1 MVAMAVPELD
11 ELAKVLP
18 ERAPDGRF
26 FWQPFVDRI
35 EKRFD
40 GLPAPDGGESFVHG
54 CVAAGCQAVPVIR
67 RNTLWER
74 QAPPLSDRRARGV
87 FELRI
92 RLGLFFAASLRYV
105 VHGAC
110 RLRIKIEDVEWH
122 LGLGGLKAGGVEWH
136 PVTGDG
142 VSFRKL
148 LTGHAGAKPVVSWSE
163 AAPGIGEVC
172 VLAGF
177 FFPYQEVNLLTPG
190 LAGDVLAFVQPGRSR
205 GLFGRM
211 LAAEGQVENESLDV
225 AAVFLEGLAEAVDQ
239 QFLRVNTRRGGHL
252 FVTPGFWFLTTP
264 IGLDCVTGL
273 MRTRTQGRRHDF
285 TRHDVFGALRGS
297 GCLIGGE
304 TCDSDTPLCV
314 LSSGA
319 WPGTLELHG
328 LCIASAA
335 LPWKPAV
342 PDFDGIVTLKKENV
356 DGNDDKG

>member
-1 MVAMAVPELD
+1 MAVPELD

-18 ERAPDGRF
+18 ERDPDGCF
-26 FWQPFVDRI
+26 FWQSFVDRI
-35 EKRFD
+35 EKHLD
-40 GLPAPDGGESFVHG
+40 GLPAPDGGDSFVGG

-67 RNTLWER
+67 RNTLWEG
-74 QAPPLSDRRARGV
+74 QAPPLSDRRARGI

-92 RLGLFFAASLRYV
+92 RLGLFFAASLRYL

-110 RLRIKIEDVEWH
+110 RLRAKVGDAEWH
-122 LGLGGLKAGGVEWH
+122 A
-136 PVTGDG
+136 VTEQE
-142 VSFRKL
+142 VSFRDFLAAHDGELDVAWSKALPDFGAVCL
-148 LTGHAGAKPVVSWSE
+148 LTQ
-163 AAPGIGEVC
+163 
-172 VLAGF
+172 F
-177 FFPYQEVNLLTPG
+177 FFTSQGVLLLTPE
-190 LAGDVLAFVQPGRSR
+190 LAGDVLAFVQPGRPR

-252 FVTPGFWFLTTP
+252 FVTPAFWLLTTP
-264 IGLDCVTGL
+264 IGLDCVTEL
-273 MRTRTQGRRHDF
+273 IRTRAQGRRHDF
-285 TRHDVFGALRGS
+285 TRHDVFGALRAS
-297 GCLIGGE
+297 GCLVGGE

-319 WPGTLELHG
+319 GPGTIELHG

-342 PDFDGIVTLKKENV
+342 SDFDGIVILKKENV
-356 DGNDDKG
+356 DGNDDQG

>member
-1 MVAMAVPELD
+1 MAVPELD

-110 RLRIKIEDVEWH
+110 RLRIKIDDVEWH
-122 LGLGGLKAGGVEWH
+122 PGLGGLKASGVEWH

-148 LTGHAGAKPVVSWSE
+148 LTGHAGAEPVVTWSE

-177 FFPYQEVNLLTPG
+177 FFPSQEVVLLTPG
-190 LAGDVLAFVQPGRSR
+190 LAGTCWPSHSR
-205 GLFGRM
+205 VAR
-211 LAAEGQVENESLDV
+211 QVFS
-225 AAVFLEGLAEAVDQ
+225 AGCWA
-239 QFLRVNTRRGGHL
+239 LRDRLRTRRWTLPACSWRHL
-252 FVTPGFWFLTTP
+252 RSVW
-264 IGLDCVTGL
+264 
-273 MRTRTQGRRHDF
+273 TR
-285 TRHDVFGALRGS
+285 
-297 GCLIGGE
+297 E
-304 TCDSDTPLCV
+304 LC
-314 LSSGA
+314 G
-319 WPGTLELHG
+319 
-328 LCIASAA
+328 
-335 LPWKPAV
+335 
-342 PDFDGIVTLKKENV
+342 
-356 DGNDDKG
+356 

>member
-1 MVAMAVPELD
+1 MAVPELD

-26 FWQPFVDRI
+26 YWQPFVDRI

-40 GLPAPDGGESFVHG
+40 GLPAPDGGESFVQG

-67 RNTLWER
+67 RNTLWEH

-92 RLGLFFAASLRYV
+92 RLGLFFAASLRYL

-110 RLRIKIEDVEWH
+110 RLRIKIDNVEWH
-122 LGLGGLKAGGVEWH
+122 PGLGGLKAGGVEWH
-136 PVTGDG
+136 PVSGDG
-142 VSFRKL
+142 VSFREL
-148 LTGHAGAKPVVSWSE
+148 LSGHAGAEPVVTWSE

-177 FFPYQEVNLLTPG
+177 FFPYQEVVLLTPG
-190 LAGDVLAFVQPGRSR
+190 LAGNVLAYVQPGRPT

-211 LAAEGQVENESLDV
+211 LGAEGQVGSESVDV
-225 AAVFLEGLAEAVDQ
+225 AGVFLEGLVEAVDRKL
-239 QFLRVNTRRGGHL
+239 LRVNTRRGGHL
-252 FVTPGFWFLTTP
+252 FVTPAFWLLTTP
-264 IGLDCVTGL
+264 IGLDCVTEL
-273 MRTRTQGRRHDF
+273 IRTRTQGRRHDF
-285 TRHDVFGALRGS
+285 TRHDVFGALRAS
-297 GCLIGGE
+297 GCLVGGE

-314 LSSGA
+314 LSSGP
-319 WPGTLELHG
+319 WSGTLELNG
-328 LCIASAA
+328 LCIGSAG

-342 PDFDGIVTLKKENV
+342 SDFDGIVTLKKENV